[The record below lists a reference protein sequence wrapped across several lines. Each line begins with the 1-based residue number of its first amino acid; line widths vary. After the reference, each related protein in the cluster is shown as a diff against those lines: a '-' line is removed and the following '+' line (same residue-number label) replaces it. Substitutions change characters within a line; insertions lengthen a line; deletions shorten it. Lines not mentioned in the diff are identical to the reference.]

1 MKKPV
6 FYTEVAYV
14 FAILFIALGV
24 ALAAK
29 AGFGVSMISGPM
41 YTLHLWLTEFTDIIT
56 LGTLEY
62 ILQGVIILTTALLV
76 KHFKISFLFSF
87 VTSVLSGL
95 AIDLMFWIVEPFS
108 ADTLFIRIIVFIASI
123 LTCAFGVSCIF
134 HAYICPAGN
143 ELFVKEVSSHFKKD
157 IHKIKTAYDMT
168 FLGISVVL
176 NLILFGGFVGIGIGT
191 VITAL
196 LNGPSISM
204 FAHFLEKHFEFK
216 AAFPKLEK
224 YFEK

>member
-6 FYTEVAYV
+6 FYSEISYV
-14 FAILFIALGV
+14 LAILFIALGV

-29 AGFGVSMISGPM
+29 AGFGVSMIAAPT
-41 YTLHLWLTEFTDIIT
+41 YTFHLWLTRYTEVFS

-62 ILQGVIILTTALLV
+62 MFQGIIIATIALLV
-76 KHFKISFLFSF
+76 RKFKISFLFSF
-87 VTSVLSGL
+87 ATSVFSGL
-95 AIDLMFWIVEPFS
+95 AIDLAFWVTGPIV
-108 ADTLFIRIIVFIASI
+108 ADTMIIRIILFALSL

-134 HAYICPAGN
+134 HAYISPAGN
-143 ELFVKEVSSHFKKD
+143 ELFVKEFALRFGKD
-157 IHKIKTAYDMT
+157 IHKVKTIYDMT
-168 FLGISVVL
+168 FLVISVAL
-176 NLILFGGFVGIGIGT
+176 NLILFRGFVGIGIGT
-191 VITAL
+191 VITAA
-196 LNGPSISM
+196 LNGPIISV

>member
-1 MKKPV
+1 
-6 FYTEVAYV
+6 
-14 FAILFIALGV
+14 
-24 ALAAK
+24 
-29 AGFGVSMISGPM
+29 
-41 YTLHLWLTEFTDIIT
+41 
-56 LGTLEY
+56 
-62 ILQGVIILTTALLV
+62 
-76 KHFKISFLFSF
+76 
-87 VTSVLSGL
+87 
-95 AIDLMFWIVEPFS
+95 
-108 ADTLFIRIIVFIASI
+108 
-123 LTCAFGVSCIF
+123 
-134 HAYICPAGN
+134 
-143 ELFVKEVSSHFKKD
+143 
-157 IHKIKTAYDMT
+157 MT